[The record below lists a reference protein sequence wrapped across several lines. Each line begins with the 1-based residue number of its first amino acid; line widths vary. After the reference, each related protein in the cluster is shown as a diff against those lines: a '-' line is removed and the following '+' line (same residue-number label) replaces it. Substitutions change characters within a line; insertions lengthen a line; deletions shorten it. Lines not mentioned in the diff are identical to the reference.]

1 MFTTT
6 NETIRR
12 SLGTTAAVCVMAIAG
27 LALEFGHAGALPAGT
42 VEVGE
47 LQPVNLEQLA
57 AVTLPGIVVTAAR
70 LPVDAKLELADQTP
84 SFGKVVPGG
93 SSSAVI
99 FTPGNALCR
108 EVPSLNASGSMT
120 IAGGVWLLG

>member
-6 NETIRR
+6 HETLRR

-47 LQPVNLEQLA
+47 LQPVALEQLA
-57 AVTLPGIVVTAAR
+57 DVTLPGLVITASR
-70 LPVDAKLELADQTP
+70 LPADAGPRDLPEGATRLA
-84 SFGKVVPGG
+84 
-93 SSSAVI
+93 A
-99 FTPGNALCR
+99 
-108 EVPSLNASGSMT
+108 ASD
-120 IAGGVWLLG
+120 AGRDAAG

>member
-27 LALEFGHAGALPAGT
+27 LALEFGHAGALPTGS

-70 LPVDAKLELADQTP
+70 LPADAAPRDLPAPAVRLA
-84 SFGKVVPGG
+84 
-93 SSSAVI
+93 SSD
-99 FTPGNALCR
+99 
-108 EVPSLNASGSMT
+108 ASGGDS
-120 IAGGVWLLG
+120 AG

>member
-6 NETIRR
+6 TETIRR

-57 AVTLPGIVVTAAR
+57 PVTLPGIVVTAAR
-70 LPVDAKLELADQTP
+70 LPVDATP
-84 SFGKVVPGG
+84 RDLPAPTGRLVSRD
-93 SSSAVI
+93 
-99 FTPGNALCR
+99 T
-108 EVPSLNASGSMT
+108 
-120 IAGGVWLLG
+120 AGRDAAG